1 MERRRMRDYARQPRN
16 RYGEFIERRTRDY
29 GRSRDYGEVMHDRR
43 MRDYDDRQ
51 RDYGERRRREYD
63 DMRRDYGRDYLD
75 YDDRRY
81 PLYED
86 YGESEEYLDED
97 DLMQWSKRLM
107 REVPDSD
114 KGMFSK
120 EMIEH
125 KAKEMGIEFGKD
137 FTFAEFYT
145 TALMLYTDFRKV
157 LGGGNIDL
165 YVRLAQ
171 AWLMDDDI
179 NLDAGEK
186 LCVYYDRIV
195 NG

>member
-1 MERRRMRDYARQPRN
+1 MDRRRMRDYARQPRN
-16 RYGEFIERRTRDY
+16 RYGEFTERRTRDY
-29 GRSRDYGEVMHDRR
+29 GRRRDYGDRR
-43 MRDYDDRQ
+43 MRDYDDRN
-51 RDYGERRRREYD
+51 RDYGDRRRREYD
-63 DMRRDYGRDYLD
+63 DMRRDYLD

-86 YGESEEYLDED
+86 YGEDDCYLDED
-97 DLMQWSKRLM
+97 ELMQWAKRLM
-107 REVPDSD
+107 REVPDND

-137 FTFAEFYT
+137 FTFAEFYA
-145 TALMLYTDFRKV
+145 TAIMLYTDFRKV

-179 NLDAGEK
+179 DIDAGEK
-186 LCVYYDRIV
+186 LCAYYESIV
-195 NG
+195 NA